1 MERFVMSS
9 QFQLIVFFFLL
20 YSKVLKVPQPQS
32 AVTISRIARDHKVKP
47 QLKPEKVNSF
57 YKNLSLKY

>member
-9 QFQLIVFFFLL
+9 QFQLIVFFLL
-20 YSKVLKVPQPQS
+20 YKSFKVPQPES
-32 AVTISRIARDHKVKP
+32 AVTISRIARDDEVKP
-47 QLKPEKVNSF
+47 QSKPKKLV

>member
-9 QFQLIVFFFLL
+9 QFQLIVFFLL

-32 AVTISRIARDHKVKP
+32 AVTISRIARDDKVKP
-47 QLKPEKVNSF
+47 QSKPEKV
-57 YKNLSLKY
+57 SL